1 MTYENRPDDLV
12 KPDLTHFFKK
22 ELDEFEIWQKK
33 IQLSNLELTIRL
45 VGLALERVV
54 QCVIVVV

>member
-1 MTYENRPDDLV
+1 MPALTKRHNKVEASTPILAQLLNMTYENRPDDLV

-33 IQLSNLELTIRL
+33 IQFRK
-45 VGLALERVV
+45 
-54 QCVIVVV
+54 